1 MADARTTQPVL
12 TAREA
17 GWCGCR
23 ECGRLNLPDAA
34 VCTLCGMRLQKDP
47 NLQAVWAWLA
57 AGVVAY
63 IPANLYPMLR
73 TSTLGRQQ
81 DSTIVAGAIELAEM
95 GSWGVAAIVLIAS
108 VLIPVS
114 KFLVIAY
121 LAVTVQ
127 RGWPV
132 RGHLRYRLYEVVE
145 FVGRWSMIDVFVV
158 AILSALVRFNMA
170 ATIAPGVAAFSFAL
184 SVIFTMLAAQN
195 FDPRLLW
202 MTRGPKTA

>member
-1 MADARTTQPVL
+1 MANAGTTQPVV
-12 TAREA
+12 TARDA

-23 ECGRLNLPDAA
+23 ECGSLNLPDAA
-34 VCTLCGMRLQKDP
+34 NCRLCGMRLKKAAG
-47 NLQAVWAWLA
+47 LQNVWAWLA

-81 DSTIVAGAIELAEM
+81 DSTIVAGAVELAGM

-108 VLIPVS
+108 VLIPMS
-114 KFLVIAY
+114 KFLVIGY
-121 LAVTVQ
+121 LAIAVQ
-127 RGWPV
+127 RGWPMQ
-132 RGHLRYRLYEVVE
+132 GHLRYRLYEIVE

-184 SVIFTMLAAQN
+184 SVIFTMLAAQS

-202 MTRGPKTA
+202 MTRGPRTA